1 MVSSHFKIGAKL
13 GEGNYGQVYKGTLS
27 VDIAMTPAKTY
38 IARQTLNGK
47 PPYTVAIKLLK
58 GVQHTYNMQCIYIH
72 MLYAHM
78 DTHTH
83 TQTNPPTQA
92 HPPTHAQSHTVT
104 HLH

>member
-27 VDIAMTPAKTY
+27 VDIAMTPAKVY

-58 GVQHTYNMQCIYIH
+58 GVHYIYINI
-72 MLYAHM
+72 YIYIY
-78 DTHTH
+78 DII
-83 TQTNPPTQA
+83 
-92 HPPTHAQSHTVT
+92 
-104 HLH
+104 